1 MGGYLVVE
9 QCHSLEVKQGINGLA
24 RGQVVQFI
32 HLLADLC
39 CGLLASRHTVPMQM
53 ITVPN
58 TSRIAFWVDYS
69 AISSRRELG

>member
-39 CGLLASRHTVPMQM
+39 CGLLARRHTVPC
-53 ITVPN
+53 
-58 TSRIAFWVDYS
+58 R
-69 AISSRRELG
+69 